1 MREGGQ
7 FGCDHD
13 GIARPPCRAVP
24 CRPTPARVPFVPFL
38 PPRPPSCRG
47 REKKRSARARAYVP
61 LPYRDSCTRRAAAAA
76 TFSAPLLRLS
86 PTSPPPPPG
95 CLWHGHRH
103 THPAATSRAPAR
115 PYPVTSTTQVFFFT
129 QTRPIS
135 PAAPARSRPRRGGGL
150 RVRAWNFV
158 RCGLPQPAACA
169 GSGPRGGIP
178 CALAR
183 RVGGAGSI
191 RRTIRC
197 VVPARCG
204 ACKRDGEMGWVGVVA
219 GQGGDG
225 DMVIS

>member
-86 PTSPPPPPG
+86 PTSPPPPRLPMA
-95 CLWHGHRH
+95 W
-103 THPAATSRAPAR
+103 TPSHPPRGDLARAGSSLSSNQHDTSFFLYTNPPHIPRGARSLTPTPRRRPAR
-115 PYPVTSTTQVFFFT
+115 PRVEFRPVRPPPAGRVCWQRSAWRHPVRARAEGGWGGVDSANDSVRRPREMWCV
-129 QTRPIS
+129 QTR
-135 PAAPARSRPRRGGGL
+135 
-150 RVRAWNFV
+150 W
-158 RCGLPQPAACA
+158 
-169 GSGPRGGIP
+169 
-178 CALAR
+178 
-183 RVGGAGSI
+183 
-191 RRTIRC
+191 
-197 VVPARCG
+197 
-204 ACKRDGEMGWVGVVA
+204 
-219 GQGGDG
+219 
-225 DMVIS
+225 

>member
-24 CRPTPARVPFVPFL
+24 SHSRARSVRSVP
-38 PPRPPSCRG
+38 PPSPAFLSRA
-47 REKKRSARARAYVP
+47 REKKKRARPSVRTTPVQRLLHAP
-61 LPYRDSCTRRAAAAA
+61 RRSSRDVFRSSFAAL
-76 TFSAPLLRLS
+76 THM
-86 PTSPPPPPG
+86 PPPPR